1 MTPYQQSFE
10 INVGLQSLVVNSVA
24 ANRQFAFLELTLVY
38 DKSDQHKT
46 IYDSYNVEVAS
57 EKIKSLKIG
66 NPSLTYAPTNEIKYD
81 FDDTEDAYWL
91 YAQFVAFVCNGY
103 TIAPLT
109 DYENNPTCR
118 DLTKTDKYFSSDE
131 KMYLDLRRSKGYMDE
146 LESLNRDD
154 SKLTLTVTLKD
165 AATKKMRL
173 RVTLYSQGKY
183 YHTLSQRGSIIQCKN
198 YGITKDKNIAA

>member
-109 DYENNPTCR
+109 D
-118 DLTKTDKYFSSDE
+118 KYFSSDE

>member
-146 LESLNRDD
+146 LESLNRGD